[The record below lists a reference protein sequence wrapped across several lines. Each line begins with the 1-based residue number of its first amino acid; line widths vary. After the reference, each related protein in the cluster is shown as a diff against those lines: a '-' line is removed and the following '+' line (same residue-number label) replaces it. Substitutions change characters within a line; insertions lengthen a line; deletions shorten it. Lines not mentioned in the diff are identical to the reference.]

1 MAPMKGLTV
10 FIADLRKC
18 RSTEEEER
26 RVNKELAN
34 IRTKFKEPSLSGYNR
49 KKYVCKL
56 IYMSLLG
63 YDVNFGHREAV
74 TLINSGKYSEK
85 QIGYLAVSLLL
96 IEHDEYMRAVLAT
109 LRRDMHDSSEWIVC
123 AALNAISN
131 ITFGGVAELLTEDI
145 VVQLLSPAASM
156 FVKKKCALCLLRLL
170 RRAPDAVDA
179 GRWAAR
185 VVPYLGHR
193 DIGVTLSVASLATA
207 LAQQFPEETRK
218 AASFAIHR
226 LKAVVVDGD
235 YPVDYVYYK
244 VPAPWLQIKLLRLLQ
259 YFPAPE
265 SSELRALLL
274 SILRHIIDVSQDVP
288 RELQQMDAQYS
299 ILFEAINLG
308 IHLDIDQGL
317 MRECAVLL
325 GRFITSRETN
335 VRYLGL
341 ETMAHLAAYIDTLD
355 PIKAYQGVIV
365 RSLRDRDVSVRRRAL
380 DLLYSMCDVDNAR
393 AIVSELLRHM
403 AVSDAALR
411 EEMALKVAILTE
423 KYATE
428 YSWYVDVMMR
438 LVSLAGDHM
447 GDEVW
452 HRIVQVVL
460 ANEELQL
467 YSCKIALQTLRA
479 PVCHESAFKVSA
491 YVLGEFGHLIAN
503 AQDSAPI
510 DQLKAL
516 QARMPAM
523 SQAARAV
530 ALTTVAKFTNLF
542 PEIKTLCL
550 RVLDRYRS
558 ALDAEL
564 QQRACEYYALATVE
578 SDDLLPTVL
587 EEMPPFPERQSAL
600 MSRLLKREADTEDQR
615 TWVYGGREINRER
628 NLQKAGKSATSL
640 TSGGK
645 DDDDAG
651 ETDVAVAYANTI
663 PSRPAGEEAA
673 GPKQSAERDEDANA
687 AAAAAAA
694 AAASVM
700 AGLTPEE
707 QERITKSKRHY
718 ARLLWEND
726 GILFDGDEIQVGVVA
741 QYKPPAG
748 RVGIFLGNKSSVPIY
763 DISIRAF
770 VRSSGGPDASAE
782 EDTSHDQLLIQQ
794 APEQEGLPVSLM
806 PLGQARV
813 FFDVSCRRVFATP
826 PTLRIAYTM
835 AGAPTVSELQLPITM
850 GHFVDPVTI
859 PVSDFFARWKQLGD
873 TTAAGGSEAQHVLKT
888 PFLETD
894 PAEAVQW
901 MRNVVGGMGFALIH
915 GADPEPDNLVGVG
928 IATTE
933 GSGRFGCLLRVEPK
947 ASHSLTRVTIRA
959 TNPDVAK

>member
-18 RSTEEEER
+18 RSNEEEER

-34 IRTKFKEPSLSGYNR
+34 IRTKFKDPNLSGYNR

-63 YDVNFGHREAV
+63 YDINFGHREAV
-74 TLINSGKYSEK
+74 ELISSSKYSEK

-96 IEHDEYMRAVLAT
+96 IENDDYARSVLSA
-109 LRRDMHDSSEWIVC
+109 LRRDMHDPNEWIVC
-123 AALNAISN
+123 LALNAISN
-131 ITFGGVAELLTEDI
+131 ITIQRMAEILTEDI
-145 VVQLLSPAASM
+145 VVQLLSPAASV
-156 FVKKKCALCLLRLL
+156 FTKKKAALCLLRLL
-170 RRAPDAVDA
+170 RKFPDAVNA
-179 GRWAAR
+179 QRWAAR
-185 VVPYLGHR
+185 IVPYLGHR
-193 DIGVTLSVASLATA
+193 DIGVTLAAASLVTA
-207 LAQQFPEETRK
+207 LAQQFPDDTRK
-218 AASFAIHR
+218 AASFAIRR
-226 LKAVVVDGD
+226 LKSLVVDNE
-235 YPVDYVYYK
+235 YPTDYVYYK

-259 YFPAPE
+259 YYPAPE
-265 SSELRALLL
+265 SPELRSLLL
-274 SILRHIIDVSQDVP
+274 SILRHIIDISQDVP

-317 MRECAVLL
+317 MRECALLL

-341 ETMAHLAAYIDTLD
+341 ETMAHLAAYIDTLE
-355 PIKAYQGVIV
+355 PVKAYQGVII

-393 AIVSELLRHM
+393 VIVSELLRHM

-423 KYATE
+423 KFATE

-452 HRIVQVVL
+452 HRIVQVIL

-467 YSCKIALQTLRA
+467 YACKISLQTLKA

-503 AQDSAPI
+503 TPDCAPV

-516 QARMPAM
+516 QAKMGAT

-530 ALTTVAKFTNLF
+530 ALTTVGKFINLF

-564 QQRACEYYALATVE
+564 QQRACEYYALGTVE
-578 SDDLLPTVL
+578 SEDLLPTVF

-615 TWVYGGREINRER
+615 TWVFGGREINRER
-628 NLQKAGKSATSL
+628 KLQKPGNV
-640 TSGGK
+640 SGGESTE
-645 DDDDAG
+645 DLDDAAARAQQLSDS
-651 ETDVAVAYANTI
+651 DVQNSALL
-663 PSRPAGEEAA
+663 AA
-673 GPKQSAERDEDANA
+673 GGSGNEQAEAED
-687 AAAAAAA
+687 
-694 AAASVM
+694 

-707 QERITKSKRHY
+707 HERVAKSKRHY
-718 ARLLWEND
+718 ARLLWESD
-726 GILFDGDEIQVGVVA
+726 GILYDGDEIQVGIVA

-748 RVGIFLGNKSSVPIY
+748 RIGVFLGNKSTAPIC
-763 DISIRAF
+763 DIQVLVKS
-770 VRSSGGPDASAE
+770 DSA
-782 EDTSHDQLLIQQ
+782 LAVQQ
-794 APEQEGLPVSLM
+794 ATQDTPGSLLPLA
-806 PLGQARV
+806 QARL
-813 FFDVSCRRVFATP
+813 FFDVTCTRVFTTA
-826 PTLRIAYTM
+826 PTLRVSYTV
-835 AGAPTVSELQLPITM
+835 AGAPTVSELQLPVTM
-850 GHFVDPVTI
+850 GHFIDPVTI
-859 PVSDFFARWKQLGD
+859 PVGDFFARWKQLGD
-873 TTAAGGSEAQHVLKT
+873 ADIKEAQSVLRT
-888 PFLETD
+888 PFLSD
-894 PAEAVQW
+894 AAAVQW
-901 MRNVVGGMGFALIH
+901 LRSVVGGMGFALIQ
-915 GADPEPDNLVGVG
+915 GADPEPDNIVGVG

-933 GSGRFGCLLRVEPK
+933 VGGRFGCLLRVEPK
-947 ASHSLTRVTIRA
+947 PAHGLTRVTIRA
-959 TNPDVAK
+959 TSPDVARVIATNISMVFESR

>member
-18 RSTEEEER
+18 RSNEEEER

-34 IRTKFKEPSLSGYNR
+34 IRTKFKEPGLSGYNR

-74 TLINSGKYSEK
+74 ALINSTKYSEK

-96 IEHDEYMRAVLAT
+96 IENDEYTRAVVAT
-109 LRRDMHDSSEWIVC
+109 LRRDMHDPSEWMVC
-123 AALNAISN
+123 VALNAISN
-131 ITFGGVAELLTEDI
+131 ITFGGLAELLTDDI

-156 FVKKKCALCLLRLL
+156 FVKKKSALCLLRLL
-170 RRAPDAVDA
+170 RRSPEAVDA
-179 GRWAAR
+179 GKWAAR

-193 DIGVTLSVASLATA
+193 DIGVALAATSLVTA
-207 LAQQFPEETRK
+207 LAQQFPDETRK
-218 AASFAIHR
+218 AGAFAIHR
-226 LKAVVVDGD
+226 LKAIIVDAE

-265 SSELRALLL
+265 SAELRALLL
-274 SILRHIIDVSQDVP
+274 SILRQIIDVSQDVP

-308 IHLDIDQGL
+308 IHLDIDQAL
-317 MRECAVLL
+317 MRECAALL

-355 PIKAYQGVIV
+355 PIKTYQGVIV

-393 AIVSELLRHM
+393 GIVSELLRHM
-403 AVSDAALR
+403 AVSDFALR

-423 KYATE
+423 KFATE

-467 YSCKIALQTLRA
+467 YACKIALQTLRGA

-503 AQDSAPI
+503 APDCAPV

-516 QARMPAM
+516 QTKMPAM
-523 SQAARAV
+523 SQPARAV
-530 ALTTVAKFTNLF
+530 ALTTVAKFVNLF

-550 RVLDRYRS
+550 RALDRYRG

-578 SDDLLPTVL
+578 SEDLLPAVL

-628 NLQKAGKSATSL
+628 NLRKAGKSATSL
-640 TSGGK
+640 TSADN
-645 DDDDAG
+645 DDRAPEPPQRSE
-651 ETDVAVAYANTI
+651 ET
-663 PSRPAGEEAA
+663 
-673 GPKQSAERDEDANA
+673 A
-687 AAAAAAA
+687 AAVEENGRN
-694 AAASVM
+694 ASGKGNNNVNDSDDSDP
-700 AGLTPEE
+700 ATALTPEE
-707 QERITKSKRHY
+707 QERIAKSKRHY
-718 ARLLWEND
+718 ARLLWERD

-748 RVGIFLGNKSSVPIY
+748 RVGVFLGNKTAAPIY
-763 DISIRAF
+763 DIAIHAF
-770 VRSSGGPDASAE
+770 VRDDNSGDDGPA
-782 EDTSHDQLLIQQ
+782 LVVRP
-794 APEQEGLPVSLM
+794 APGQDPLPGSLM
-806 PLGQARV
+806 PLGQARL
-813 FFDVSCRRVFATP
+813 FFDVTCQRIFTAP
-826 PTLRIAYTM
+826 PSLRITYTM
-835 AGAPTVSELQLPITM
+835 AGAPTVAELQLPVTM
-850 GHFVDPVTI
+850 GHFIDPVTI

-873 TTAAGGSEAQHVLKT
+873 SAIGEAQSILKS
-888 PFLETD
+888 PFLATD
-894 PAEAVQW
+894 ASASQW
-901 MRNVVGGMGFALIH
+901 LRNVVGGMGFALIN

-933 GSGRFGCLLRVEPK
+933 SGGRFGCLLRVEPK
-947 ASHSLTRVTIRA
+947 PSHGLTRVTVRA
-959 TNPDVAK
+959 TSPDVASAVATNINMVFGSR